1 MSCAES
7 RSGSGVTVDG
17 QQVDIWRFP
26 DHPAGGHVRRSLRRD
41 HHHRPSSRDRQHPR
55 GQCRRVGADG
65 GRAGAEGGVARLTVS
80 VSAAGLALPTRIP
93 GSAASPPCR
102 VCRHHRPAGGTGGGL
117 AALPLSADAAR
128 TSFPRKGP
136 ARNGVR
142 IAAQPDLCRAVW
154 KRGRDLLSAIC
165 RAPCLQN
172 LRERSGRRQLVGGRK
187 VIECEPA
194 NCVRF
199 RAATGRHSSWQRSRQ
214 AGYAS
219 WKSQSVRA
227 SPHPAPRSQHA
238 GRPRRD
244 APRARRTGARR
255 ARLAAAARVS

>member
-7 RSGSGVTVDG
+7 RSGSGG
-17 QQVDIWRFP
+17 QRVDIWRFP
-26 DHPAGGHVRRSLRRD
+26 DHPAGRHVRRSRRGD

-55 GQCRRVGADG
+55 GQCQRVGADG

-142 IAAQPDLCRAVW
+142 IAAQPDLRAVW

-199 RAATGRHSSWQRSRQ
+199 RAATGRRGSWQRSRQ

-219 WKSQSVRA
+219 WIAAKAFGAART
-227 SPHPAPRSQHA
+227 
-238 GRPRRD
+238 RPR
-244 APRARRTGARR
+244 AVSFGRARRLLREHVG
-255 ARLAAAARVS
+255 RVRDGLV